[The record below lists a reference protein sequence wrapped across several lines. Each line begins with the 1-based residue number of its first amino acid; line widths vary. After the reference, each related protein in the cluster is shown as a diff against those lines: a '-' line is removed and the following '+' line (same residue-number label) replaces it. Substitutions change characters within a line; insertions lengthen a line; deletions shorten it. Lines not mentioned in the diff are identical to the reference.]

1 MPSRAWK
8 VLPAIAIMALS
19 FGVQGQTYNELSA
32 MVAGPWH
39 HVPNAVSPL
48 QFNKDEAKCRVVSA
62 QTPIDST
69 TPAPQDG
76 GLDQFDCGDEFGL
89 IPAAVGAYS
98 ENGPNGAAINPR
110 RVRLIARR
118 R

>member
-1 MPSRAWK
+1 MPS
-8 VLPAIAIMALS
+8 
-19 FGVQGQTYNELSA
+19 
-32 MVAGPWH
+32 
-39 HVPNAVSPL
+39 
-48 QFNKDEAKCRVVSA
+48 
-62 QTPIDST
+62 
-69 TPAPQDG
+69 PQDG

-98 ENGPNGAAINPR
+98 ENGPDGAAINPR